1 MNYNKILM
9 EKGDRMTQ
17 LSWKKLLSSETLVQ
31 RTTAEGQKGR
41 DDYDGRTAF
50 DSDYDRIIFSY
61 PFRRLQ
67 DKAQL
72 FPLESNDFVR
82 TRLTHSLEVSALA
95 KSLGISIVE
104 RISADKKDKY
114 EWDDKYKHD
123 FPKILECAGLVH
135 DLGNPPFGHFGEK
148 TIGDTLIKILNKYK
162 EDNLNFKEISLTE
175 QQEADIK
182 NFEGNSQS
190 FRILTHLQC
199 IKDKYGY
206 HLTSALLASIVKYP
220 VDSTKGNKEKDEDI
234 RLHKFGYFFSENE
247 IIKEVFSKTGLVAA
261 DGSYIRHPL
270 AFLMEAADDMA
281 YCAGDIEDGFK
292 KHLFTIAELL
302 TFIKEF
308 NADKNDAKIQELI
321 DYMENIS
328 TKAEYYSD
336 EKKIQDIRIK
346 LQQIMFRSIIDTF
359 MKNYDEIMNGK
370 FKKELIKESDV
381 CILRECLKQITKMYL
396 FSNKEVILKEIMG
409 KKIISELVTLYA
421 DSLFNIDKDNPKVIS
436 FDKRIMELISTD
448 YLVVFRK
455 NTGCNEDYN
464 NIQISQNTVYYILL
478 LIADQISG
486 MTDTYCL
493 SLYRKLHAIKV

>member
-1 MNYNKILM
+1 M

-17 LSWKKLLSSETLVQ
+17 LSWEKLLSSETLIQ
-31 RTTAEGQKGR
+31 RTTAEGQEGR
-41 DDYDGRTAF
+41 DKYDGRTPF

-82 TRLTHSLEVSALA
+82 TRLTHSLEVAALA

-135 DLGNPPFGHFGEK
+135 DLGNPPFGHFGET
-148 TIGDTLIKILNKYK
+148 TIGDTLISLFYK
-162 EDNLNFKEISLTE
+162 LKETESFTDIDLTP
-175 QQEADIK
+175 QQKTDLEK
-182 NFEGNSQS
+182 FEGNSQS
-190 FRILTHLQC
+190 FRILTQLQC

-220 VDSTKGNKEKDEDI
+220 VNSMERNKKDADDI
-234 RLHKFGYFFSENE
+234 KLHKFGYFFSENE
-247 IIKEVFSKTGLVAA
+247 IIKDVFSKTGLVAA

-270 AFLMEAADDMA
+270 AFLMEAADDIA

-292 KHLFTIAELL
+292 KHLFTIAELVM
-302 TFIKEF
+302 FIKKF
-308 NADKNDAKIQELI
+308 NKDKNDAKIQELI
-321 DYMENIS
+321 DHMENIS

-346 LQQIMFRSIIDTF
+346 LQQIMFHSIIDTF
-359 MKNYDEIMNGK
+359 MKNYDKIMNGK

-381 CILRECLKQITKMYL
+381 CILRECLKQITKKYL
-396 FSNKEVILKEIMG
+396 FSNKEVILKELMG

-421 DSLFNIDKDNPKVIS
+421 DGLFKIKEKNKKKYIE
-436 FDKRIMELISTD
+436 FDKRTIELISSD

-455 NTGCNEDYN
+455 TVKCSENFDNIEVTGN
-464 NIQISQNTVYYILL
+464 NIYYILL

>member
-1 MNYNKILM
+1 M

-17 LSWKKLLSSETLVQ
+17 LSWEKLLSSETLVQ

-95 KSLGISIVE
+95 KSLGISIAK
-104 RISADKKDKY
+104 RISIEKKDLYKWSEDY
-114 EWDDKYKHD
+114 EKHL
-123 FPKILECAGLVH
+123 PKILECAGLVH
-135 DLGNPPFGHFGEK
+135 DLGNPPFGHFGEA
-148 TIGDTLIKILNKYK
+148 TIGDTLIKILNKYILNKYK
-162 EDNLNFKEISLTE
+162 EDNQNFKEISLTE
-175 QQEADIK
+175 QQESDIK

-190 FRILTHLQC
+190 FRLLTHLQC

-220 VDSTKGNKEKDEDI
+220 VNSMEGNKEDADDI
-234 RLHKFGYFFSENE
+234 KLHKFGYFFSENE
-247 IIKEVFSKTGLVAA
+247 VIQGVFSKTGLVAA

-281 YCAGDIEDGFK
+281 YCVGDIEDGFK

-346 LQQIMFRSIIDTF
+346 LQQIMFHSIIDTF

-370 FKKELIKESDV
+370 LKKELIKESDV
-381 CILRECLKQITKMYL
+381 CILLECLKQITEKYL
-396 FSNKEVILKEIMG
+396 FSNKEVILKELMG

-421 DSLFNIDKDNPKVIS
+421 DGLFKIKEKNKKKYIE
-436 FDKRIMELISTD
+436 FDKRTIELISSD

-455 NTGCNEDYN
+455 TVKCSENFDNIEVTGD
-464 NIQISQNTVYYILL
+464 NIYYILL

>member
-1 MNYNKILM
+1 M

-17 LSWKKLLSSETLVQ
+17 LSWEKLLSSETLVQ
-31 RTTAEGQKGR
+31 RTTAEGQEGR
-41 DDYDGRTAF
+41 DKYDGRTPF

-82 TRLTHSLEVSALA
+82 TRLTHSLEVAALA

-247 IIKEVFSKTGLVAA
+247 VIQVVFSKTGLVAA

-308 NADKNDAKIQELI
+308 NKDKKDAKIQELI
-321 DYMENIS
+321 DHMENIS

-346 LQQIMFRSIIDTF
+346 LQQIMVPSIIQAF
-359 MKNYDEIMNGK
+359 LEKYDNIMEGN
-370 FKKELIKESDV
+370 FNKELMEVSDV
-381 CILRECLKQITKMYL
+381 HNLRKCLKEITKKYL
-396 FSNKEVILKEIMG
+396 FSNKEVILKEMMG

-421 DSLFNIDKDNPKVIS
+421 DGLFNIDKDNPEVIS

-455 NTGCNEDYN
+455 NTGCNEDYS
-464 NIQISQNTVYYILL
+464 NIQISQKTVYYILL